1 MVFIGLLFILFPGP
15 LVTFFND
22 SPDVIRYG
30 KQGLIYAALFQ
41 GFDALAVVFIG
52 ALRGAGDTRW
62 TASAA
67 FIGAWLFF
75 LPLAYLLTFTLDMGF
90 WGAWLGATVYICM
103 LGTACFYRFRQGV
116 WKTMVI

>member
-1 MVFIGLLFILFPGP
+1 MVFIGLLFFLFPEP

-30 KQGLIYAALFQ
+30 KQGLLYAALFQ

-67 FIGAWLFF
+67 FIGAWLIF
-75 LPLAYLLTFTLDMGF
+75 LPLA
-90 WGAWLGATVYICM
+90 
-103 LGTACFYRFRQGV
+103 
-116 WKTMVI
+116 